1 MIKRLL
7 HISFWS
13 LLLFV
18 IYLLILGR
26 SIVFDDRFAH
36 VLIAEGEI
44 IDAQVSVDEQ
54 WRIQCEGDLP
64 EKLATTI
71 QMFEDQYF
79 PYHIGVN
86 PVSILKAIRDNH
98 RAGHTVRGGSTIT
111 MQLARILEGNQPR
124 TYQQK
129 MKEMMIALAL
139 ELRYSK
145 DEILKAYG
153 QYAPFGGNTV
163 GYCAAALRYYDK
175 HPESLTWTES
185 ATLAVL
191 PNAPGKIYPGRSQ
204 DILVGKRNFLLS
216 KMLDQGLIDSVTYR
230 LSMMEDL
237 PTQSHLFSALS
248 PHLLQR
254 MKKEDKHQ
262 FNHQTTLDASL
273 QGHVVRILQQYQDDY
288 SQSSDIKNIAA
299 VILRSDGSVA
309 SYVGNVTCHN
319 DCAADVDILTSQRSP
334 GSTLKPFLYGLA
346 IDRGL
351 ITPTALLED
360 IPVFFN
366 GYSPSNYDKSYRGI
380 IPASEALTTSLN
392 IPAVNLLQQ
401 YGTHPF
407 LSDLRQIGFS
417 SMTNGADHY
426 GLTMILGGNEVIPLE
441 LATAYS
447 NLYRSSRQLRP
458 VTAYA
463 NTNSSKNT
471 AQEYPISAGGSF
483 LTIDMLKG
491 VNRPESEDGW
501 QYLDNHQDI
510 AWKTGTS
517 YGLRDAWS
525 VGCTQDYT
533 VLVWVG
539 NADGEGKSGLTGVDK
554 AAPILF
560 DIFKLLPDSGQDL
573 VPHNSMETKAICAVS
588 GYAATDACTEVNHTS
603 LPKESRHLTQCK
615 YHQTLSLDESGQFQ
629 VYRDCVEKVVT
640 SSVFTLEPIVNNYYQ
655 KATGISYATPPY
667 LPDCQATS
675 ESITIISPKPD
686 ADILIPRNIDNRKEL
701 LISRAIVSPEVDS
714 LYWFVDDRLIN
725 VTSERHEL
733 ALDFSVGPHRLTV
746 VSNHGTE
753 SIRRFRIV
761 E

>member
-18 IYLLILGR
+18 IYLLVLGR

-64 EKLATTI
+64 EKLGTTI

-86 PVSILKAIRDNH
+86 PISILKAIRDNH

-129 MKEMMIALAL
+129 IKEMMIALAL

-175 HPESLTWTES
+175 QPESLTWTES

-237 PTQSHLFSALS
+237 PSQSHLFSALS

-254 MKKEDKHQ
+254 MKKEDKQQ
-262 FNHQTTLDASL
+262 FNHQTTLDSSL
-273 QGHVVRILQQYQDDY
+273 QEHVVRILQQYQDDY

-309 SYVGNVTCHN
+309 SYVGNVTCHH

-447 NLYRSSRQLRP
+447 NLYRSARQLPP

-471 AQEYPISAGGSF
+471 GQEYPISAGGSF

-588 GYAATDACTEVNHTS
+588 GYAATDACAEVNHTS

-667 LPDCQATS
+667 LPDCQASS

-714 LYWFVDDRLIN
+714 LYWFVDDRLID
-725 VTSERHEL
+725 VTSDRHEL
-733 ALDFSVGPHRLTV
+733 ALDFAVGPHRLTV

>member
-1 MIKRLL
+1 MIKRIL
-7 HISFWS
+7 HISGWS
-13 LLLFV
+13 LVLFV

-26 SIVFDDRFAH
+26 SITFDDRFAH
-36 VLIAEGEI
+36 VLIADGEI

-79 PYHIGVN
+79 RYHIGVN
-86 PVSILKAIRDNH
+86 PVSILKAVRDNY

-111 MQLARILEGNQPR
+111 MQLARILEGNQRR

-129 MKEMMIALAL
+129 IKEVMIALAL
-139 ELRYSK
+139 ELRFTK

-175 HPESLTWTES
+175 QPEGLTWTES

-204 DILVGKRNFLLS
+204 EILVQKRNFLLM

-230 LSMMEDL
+230 LSIIEDL

-254 MKKEDKHQ
+254 MKKEDKHR

-273 QGHVVRILQQYQDDY
+273 QEHVVRILQQYQSDY

-309 SYVGNVTCHN
+309 SYVGNVTCQN
-319 DCAADVDILTSQRSP
+319 DCASDVDILTSRRSP

-351 ITPTALLED
+351 ITPEALLED

-366 GYSPSNYDKSYRGI
+366 GYSPTNYDKSYRGI

-407 LSDLRQIGFS
+407 LSDLRQMGFS

-426 GLTMILGGNEVIPLE
+426 GLTMILGGSEVIPME
-441 LATAYS
+441 LATAYA
-447 NLYRSSRQLRP
+447 NLYRSARQLP
-458 VTAYA
+458 SVTAYA
-463 NTNSSKNT
+463 NGDLINESI
-471 AQEYPISAGGSF
+471 QQYPISAGGAY
-483 LTIDMLKG
+483 LTLDMLKG
-491 VNRPESEDGW
+491 VNRPQSEDGW
-501 QYLDNHQDI
+501 QYLDNQQDI

-525 VGCTQDYT
+525 VGCTQAYT

-560 DIFKLLPDSGQDL
+560 DIFKLLPESGYDL
-573 VPHNSMETKAICAVS
+573 VPHNAMATKTLCTVS
-588 GYAATDACTEVNHTS
+588 GYASTTACVDVTHML
-603 LPKESRHLTQCK
+603 LPKQSRNLARCD
-615 YHQTLSLDESGQFQ
+615 YHQSLTLDQSGQYQ
-629 VYRDCVEKVVT
+629 VYRDCVDKVKT
-640 SSVFTLEPIVNNYYQ
+640 SSVFSLEPIVNNYYR

-667 LPDCQATS
+667 LPDCQSSS
-675 ESITIISPKPD
+675 ESITIISPKPN
-686 ADILIPRNIDNRKEL
+686 ADIFLPRDIDNQKEM

-714 LYWFVDDRLIN
+714 LYWFVDDRLID

-733 ALDFSVGPHRLTV
+733 ALDFSVGPHQLTV
-746 VSNHGTE
+746 VSNEGTE
-753 SIRRFRIV
+753 LVRMFRIV